1 MTQEEIIKRSYEV
14 YPEPLNDNYPSTKEY
29 LEAKA
34 RAEDKRISYIKG
46 LTEGLRHGHNEGY
59 VKGRKEA
66 FIPAHELSLPKSLD
80 YTTIKGWVARDEF
93 GLMFYR
99 HNPYRVIGTS
109 CSHWTDDLGPNSEWH
124 LPDALFPFLKWEDE
138 PIEVELIIREVK

>member
-46 LTEGLRHGHNEGY
+46 LTEQ
-59 VKGRKEA
+59 
-66 FIPAHELSLPKSLD
+66 LD
-80 YTTIKGWVARDEF
+80 CPTIKGWVARESDGYIYLFAEKPTRNQKIGGWNGTTLLEF
-93 GLMFYR
+93 PKG
-99 HNPYRVIGTS
+99 I
-109 CSHWTDDLGPNSEWH
+109 
-124 LPDALFPFLKWEDE
+124 LPQIRWEDE
-138 PIEVELIIREVK
+138 PIEVELIIKEVK